1 MKLTKN
7 ILGPRIIKTGLA
19 TFLTALFCQMVH
31 LPAIFAVITS
41 IVSIEPTAKASLNK
55 AFVRFPASILG
66 AFIAVTSTYFL
77 GDSPLSYS
85 LAATVTIVVC
95 HQLKLFDGMLVAS
108 LTAVAMVPN
117 IHDAFAFNFFSR
129 LLTTSIGLTT
139 AGLVNFFVLPAR
151 YQPQIKALIDAVEV
165 QSKQLFILRGKEALV
180 GNFYSEL
187 SMNEIHRMNQL
198 VSKIEKLIQYEHEET
213 QYHQN
218 IERRTQMTAL
228 EHRLQINRL
237 IIIHLTNMIYL
248 PENQTVSFTYEER
261 TAYVELLTALE
272 TQQAVPKHALSTF
285 KSSVKHL
292 SEFDDNQMKSHYIY
306 ELLMI
311 QKLWQT

>member
-19 TFLTALFCQMVH
+19 TFLTALFCQLLH
-31 LPAIFAVITS
+31 LPPIFAVITS
-41 IVSIEPTAKASLNK
+41 IVSIEPTAKASLKK
-55 AFVRFPASILG
+55 AYIRFPASILG

-77 GDSPLSYS
+77 GNSPLAYS

-117 IHDAFAFNFFSR
+117 IHDAFAYNFFSR
-129 LLTTSIGLTT
+129 LATTTIGLTT

-151 YQPQIKALIDAVEV
+151 YQPQIRTLIDQVEI
-165 QSKQLFILRGKEALV
+165 QSKELFILRGKEALV
-180 GNFYSEL
+180 GNLYSEV

-198 VSKIEKLIQYEHEET
+198 VSKIEQLIQYEHEET
-213 QYHQN
+213 QYHKN
-218 IERRTQMTAL
+218 MERRKSMTAL

-248 PENQTVSFTYEER
+248 PEGQVFNFTTRER
-261 TAYVELLTALE
+261 NAYVNILQAM
-272 TQQAVPKHALSTF
+272 QQDQPVPKAALSVF

-311 QKLWQT
+311 QKLRK